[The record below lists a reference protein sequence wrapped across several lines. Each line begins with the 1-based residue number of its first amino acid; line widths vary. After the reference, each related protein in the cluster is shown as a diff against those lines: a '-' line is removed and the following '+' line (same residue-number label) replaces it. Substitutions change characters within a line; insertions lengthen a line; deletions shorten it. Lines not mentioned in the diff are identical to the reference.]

1 MVLAPIE
8 FWPVKNRNPRGIR
21 GFGLADR
28 SHLHR
33 DPNQLLIVV
42 LGIAQFG
49 WPVEARYV
57 SECSSL

>member
-1 MVLAPIE
+1 MVLTPIE
-8 FWPVKNRNPRGIR
+8 SPIKNRNLRGSR
-21 GFGLADR
+21 GFGLAYR

-42 LGIAQFG
+42 LGIVQFG

-57 SECSSL
+57 SERSSL